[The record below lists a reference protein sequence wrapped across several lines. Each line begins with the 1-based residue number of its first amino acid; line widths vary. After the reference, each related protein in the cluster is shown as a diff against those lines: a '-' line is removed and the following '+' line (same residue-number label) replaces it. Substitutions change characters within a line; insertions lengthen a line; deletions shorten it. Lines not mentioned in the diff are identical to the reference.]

1 MYNIP
6 ILFIIFKRKDVALK
20 SFESIRK
27 IQPKKLYVA
36 GDGPR
41 SYIQGEAKKVED
53 TRQAIL
59 KAVDWDCEIH
69 LRVLYRLYRKDEVSR
84 E

>member
-27 IQPKKLYVA
+27 IHLKNSMLLVMVPVLIYKVK
-36 GDGPR
+36 PR
-41 SYIQGEAKKVED
+41 KWK
-53 TRQAIL
+53 IL
-59 KAVDWDCEIH
+59 G
-69 LRVLYRLYRKDEVSR
+69 RLF
-84 E
+84 

>member
-41 SYIQGEAKKVED
+41 SYIQGEAKKVEGYS
-53 TRQAIL
+53 AGYF
-59 KAVDWDCEIH
+59 ESG
-69 LRVLYRLYRKDEVSR
+69 RLGL
-84 E
+84 